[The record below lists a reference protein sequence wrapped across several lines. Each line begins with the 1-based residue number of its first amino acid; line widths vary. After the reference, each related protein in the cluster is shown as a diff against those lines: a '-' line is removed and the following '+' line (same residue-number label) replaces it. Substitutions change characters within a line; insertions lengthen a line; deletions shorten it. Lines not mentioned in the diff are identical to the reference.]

1 MGKIF
6 ILILLI
12 IISTITT
19 GCASISKSQL
29 MGHNMMQSAGLNIE
43 PGAVV
48 LINRQNPF
56 NGSVVCSSKDALG
69 SSQIEF
75 HTDKIDNHTVTAS
88 GLFAALHES
97 VRGGSAGS
105 SNNVYTNIR
114 VQTISDTEIIE
125 HAQQG
130 KFSPA
135 CVSAIKI
142 NLQAG
147 KPLAMI
153 TSVMIG
159 DAKIETSRKSAS
171 VGDGRDSE
179 FVGQRNSS
187 AETKTKNH
195 KIGVKFSQMQLSIL
209 TEKMAISENP
219 KDNQL
224 PVGVPSFH

>member
-12 IISTITT
+12 IIVTITT

-48 LINRQNPF
+48 LVNRQNPF

-69 SSQIEF
+69 SSQIKF
-75 HTDKIDNHTVTAS
+75 HTDTIDNHTVTAS
-88 GLFAALHES
+88 GLLVALHERVS
-97 VRGGSAGS
+97 GGSAGS

-125 HAQQG
+125 HAQHR

-142 NLQAG
+142 NLKAG

-159 DAKIETSRKSAS
+159 DAEMESSRQSSS
-171 VGDGRDSE
+171 VGDGVDAE
-179 FVGQRNSS
+179 FGGQRRSS
-187 AETKTKNH
+187 ATTKTTDH

-224 PVGVPSFH
+224 PVGVSFD

>member
-6 ILILLI
+6 ILVLFI
-12 IISTITT
+12 IIATITT
-19 GCASISKSQL
+19 GCATISKSQL
-29 MGHNMMQSAGLNIE
+29 LGHNMMQSAGLNIE

-69 SSQIEF
+69 SSNIEF
-75 HTDKIDNHTVTAS
+75 HTDTIDNHEVTAS
-88 GLFAALHES
+88 GLLGALHES
-97 VRGGSAGS
+97 VIGKSEGS

-125 HAQQG
+125 HAQQR

-135 CVSAIKI
+135 CVSAIEY
-142 NLQAG
+142 NLKAG

-159 DAKIETSRKSAS
+159 DAEIKTSRQSAS
-171 VGDGRDSE
+171 VGDSGSTELIGQRDST
-179 FVGQRNSS
+179 
-187 AETKTKNH
+187 AATTTKNH
-195 KIGVKFSQMQLSIL
+195 KIGVKFSQMQLTIL

-219 KDNQL
+219 KDNPP
-224 PVGVPSFH
+224 PVGVSF